1 MSHTW
6 QVGKTTF
13 VGNSDLSGTVT
24 IVSGG
29 VTIQIPGP
37 DLAGFIK
44 AMVSDAIDHAFE
56 TSGSSPRRQA
66 GSSRSWHS
74 GA

>member
-6 QVGKTTF
+6 QIGETIF

-24 IVSGG
+24 IISQG
-29 VTIQIPGP
+29 VTIQFPGP

-44 AMVSDAIDHAFE
+44 AIINTAIDQALD
-56 TSGSSPRRQA
+56 TSDTPRRQA
-66 GSSRSWHS
+66 GYSRSWHS